1 MEHIEIWHGT
11 EGSAV
16 GAVEEE
22 MYLKNGNLVIR
33 SAEVKDAV
41 QLNTWWNDGAVMA
54 HAGFPNGLGEA
65 LEDTIAGIKKNEK
78 YLSQRCIIEI
88 DGVLAGEMSFY
99 LLENNTAEIGIKICE
114 TAYQN
119 QGYGSKLIWML
130 VTYLFE
136 DEALKEKFQ
145 VQRIILD
152 TNLKNERAQHVYE
165 KLGFTRIRVNY
176 GAWRDQLGVLQ
187 DSVDYEMTKEQFE
200 QLKMQ

>member
-1 MEHIEIWHGT
+1 
-11 EGSAV
+11 
-16 GAVEEE
+16 
-22 MYLKNGNLVIR
+22 
-33 SAEVKDAV
+33 
-41 QLNTWWNDGAVMA
+41 
-54 HAGFPNGLGEA
+54 
-65 LEDTIAGIKKNEK
+65 
-78 YLSQRCIIEI
+78 
-88 DGVLAGEMSFY
+88 
-99 LLENNTAEIGIKICE
+99 
-114 TAYQN
+114 
-119 QGYGSKLIWML
+119 ML